1 MSEIFIYDTETYP
14 NVFTIGVERLSDGAY
29 WEYEISDFRNDIDL
43 IMQLLHYI
51 ATTGGRMLGF
61 NNEHF
66 DYPVVHLIWTLRT
79 NGISVTAADI
89 FAKADAIIKSDW
101 NDWSHNVWPSDRFA
115 PQIDLFKIMHFDNF
129 ARSTSLK
136 KLEMA
141 MRSRTVK
148 DLPFPPGTV
157 LNHNQVRILMDY
169 QRWDVSETR
178 RFALEVM
185 DRIEFRDK
193 LTAQYGMDFTNFNDT
208 KIGKQFFIKK
218 LEEAGIACYERV
230 SGRKMARHTPHPD
243 GIRVSECLMPVPFQ
257 TTELQAIWNFYSRS
271 TIPADKTKGFFT
283 GIKAPIG
290 TLTAYFGS
298 GGIHAS
304 THNRTFRRSNTHK
317 IVDVDVTSYYPTLA
331 IANRFYPAHLGEEFC
346 DIYEWLFHERQSHAK
361 GTAENAMLKLALNGV
376 YGDSNNKHSPFYDAS
391 YTMKITINGQML
403 LAWLAE
409 MVATIPNAE
418 LIQINTD
425 GLTVNL
431 PYGADET
438 LDQICRYWEQQTR
451 LKLESVEYESMFIRD
466 VNNYVAV
473 DVKGKVKR
481 KNAFLTEP
489 DWHQDHGSLVIPK
502 AVDAFLINGVKPVD
516 YIYNC
521 IDPFDFMRHVK
532 VPKRGF
538 LEWGDDL
545 VQNTSRYYISL
556 TGEPLVKTL
565 PDTKTGAEK
574 RTGIDVGWRTQMCN
588 DVGEFDWNNLN
599 RRYYVQQADKLVE
612 NVGLDPYA

>member
-1 MSEIFIYDTETYP
+1 MTEIFIYDTETYP
-14 NVFTIGVERLSDGAY
+14 NVFTIGFERFSDGTY
-29 WEYEISDFRNDIDL
+29 WEFEISEYRNDIDL
-43 IMQLLHYI
+43 IMQMLHYI
-51 ATTGGRMLGF
+51 VATGGRMLGF

-66 DYPVVHLIWTLRT
+66 DYPIVHLIWTLRLS
-79 NGISVTAADI
+79 GMSVTAADI
-89 FAKADAIIKSDW
+89 YAKSQAIFATDW
-101 NDWSHNVWPSDRFA
+101 NDWTHNVWPSDRFA
-115 PQIDLFKIMHFDNF
+115 PQIDVYKIMHFDNF
-129 ARSTSLK
+129 AKATSLK

-141 MRSRTVK
+141 MRSKTVK

-157 LNHNQVRILMDY
+157 LDQNQVRTLLDY

-178 RFALEVM
+178 RFAIEIW

-193 LTAQYGMDFTNFNDT
+193 LSAQYGMDFTNFNDT

-230 SGRKMARHTPHPD
+230 SGRKMARYTPHPN
-243 GIRVSECLMPVPFQ
+243 GIRVSECILPVPFQ
-257 TTELQAIWNFYSRS
+257 TEPLRQMWNFFNGSI
-271 TIPADKTKGFFT
+271 IPLDKTKGFF
-283 GIKAPIG
+283 KNLHCPIG
-290 TLTAYFGS
+290 TLDAHFGS

-304 THNRTFRRSNTHK
+304 TKKRTFRRSNTHK

-331 IANRFYPAHLGEEFC
+331 IANNFYPSHLGVEFC
-346 DIYEWLFHERQSHAK
+346 QIYEWLFYERQSHAK
-361 GTAENAMLKLALNGV
+361 GTPENAMLKLALNGV

-409 MVATIPNAE
+409 MVSSIPDAE

-431 PYGADET
+431 PYGQDET
-438 LDQICRYWEQQTR
+438 LDQICRYWESQTR

-473 DVKGKVKR
+473 SVEGKIKR
-481 KNAFLTEP
+481 KNAYLTEP
-489 DWHQDHGSLVIPK
+489 DWHQDHSSLVIPK
-502 AVDAFLINGVKPVD
+502 AVDACLNQGVKPVD

-521 IDPFDFMRHVK
+521 IDPFDFMRHIK
-532 VPKRGF
+532 VPRRGF

-556 TGEPLVKTL
+556 TGEPLIKTL
-565 PDTKTGAEK
+565 PNVNTGQNQ

-588 DVGEFDWNNLN
+588 DVDEFDWNNLN
-599 RRYYVQQADKLVE
+599 RRFYVQQADKLVE
-612 NVGLDPYA
+612 SVGLDPYT